1 MAKKTVQS
9 RKKRGP
15 PATGKGEPVQVRLQP
30 PQMAALD
37 AWILHQ
43 QESLTRPEAIRRLV
57 EQALASA
64 LPAWR
69 DKQAAAKAAEMAAK
83 EIDLIAD
90 KSATDEERTR
100 RKRRLIEGPR
110 EFREIRSDRP
120 ARKTTR

>member
-1 MAKKTVQS
+1 M
-9 RKKRGP
+9 
-15 PATGKGEPVQVRLQP
+15 QP
-30 PQMAALD
+30 PQMASLD
-37 AWILHQ
+37 AWIVHQ
-43 QESLTRPEAIRRLV
+43 QEALTRPEAIRRLV

-90 KSATDEERTR
+90 KSATVEERTR